1 MGPSVFAGRP
11 GPPESERELLERAR
25 ELSGL
30 PLAAVAERFGFAVPP
45 DLRRAKGFVGSLL
58 ERALGATA
66 SSRAA
71 PDFEA
76 LGIELKSLP
85 IGKDGTPCES
95 TFVCTIDLV
104 RIADA
109 SWEASLVQR
118 KLSRVLFVPVEGD
131 RALPVAVR
139 RVGTAFV
146 WTPSAEDEAALRF
159 DWEELAGII
168 GRGDAESITG
178 HIGRHLQVRP
188 KAKDAAAR
196 RRGVDVDGT
205 PYAALPRGFYLR
217 ASFTAKLLREHFPGP
232 G

>member
-1 MGPSVFAGRP
+1 MSPAV
-11 GPPESERELLERAR
+11 PPPRSEAELLARAG
-25 ELSGL
+25 ELSGFSMADV
-30 PLAAVAERFGFAVPP
+30 AARFDVPVPP

-71 PDFEA
+71 PDFEE

-85 IGKDGTPCES
+85 IGRDGTPCES

-104 RIADA
+104 RIADVEWQ
-109 SWEASLVQR
+109 SSLVKK

-131 RALPVAVR
+131 RSLSVPLR
-139 RVGTAFV
+139 RVGTPFL
-146 WTPSAEDEAALRF
+146 WSPGAEDEAALRF

-168 GRGDAESITG
+168 GRGDAENITG

-188 KAKDAAAR
+188 KAANAASR
-196 RRGVDVDGT
+196 RRGALPDGT

-217 ASFTAKLLREHFPGP
+217 ASFTARLLAERFPR
-232 G
+232 

>member
-1 MGPSVFAGRP
+1 MDAPRP
-11 GPPESERELLERAR
+11 AAPQTESELLARAGD
-25 ELSGL
+25 LSGL
-30 PLAAVAERFGFAVPP
+30 PLSAVAARLGHGVPP

-76 LGIELKSLP
+76 LGVELKSLP
-85 IGKDGTPCES
+85 IGKDGAPCES

-104 RIADA
+104 RIADVEWQ
-109 SWEASLVQR
+109 SSLVKR

-139 RVGTAFV
+139 RIGTPFL
-146 WTPSAEDEAALRF
+146 WSPSAEDEAALRF
-159 DWEELAGII
+159 DWEELAGLI

-178 HIGRHLQVRP
+178 HIGKHLQVRP

-196 RRGVDVDGT
+196 RRGVDTDGM

-217 ASFTAKLLREHFPGP
+217 ASFTAKILQERFPRHG
-232 G
+232 

>member
-1 MGPSVFAGRP
+1 MALGGVALRP
-11 GPPESERELLERAR
+11 GPPESESVLLARAQ

-30 PLAAVAERFGFAVPP
+30 SLARVAERYGRAVPP

-58 ERALGATA
+58 EHALGATA

-85 IGKDGTPCES
+85 IGKDGSPCES

-104 RIADA
+104 RIADVE
-109 SWEASLVQR
+109 WQASLVKR

-131 RALPVAVR
+131 RALPVGAR
-139 RVGTAFV
+139 RVGTPFV
-146 WTPSAEDEAALRF
+146 WAPSAEDEAALRF

-168 GRGDAESITG
+168 GRGDAEAITG

-188 KAKDAAAR
+188 KAKDASAR
-196 RRGVDVDGT
+196 RRGVDADGM

-217 ASFTAKLLREHFPGP
+217 ASFTGKLLLEHFPR
-232 G
+232 

>member
-1 MGPSVFAGRP
+1 MDVS
-11 GPPESERELLERAR
+11 PPRSEEELLARAG
-25 ELSGL
+25 ELAGL
-30 PLAAVAERFGFAVPP
+30 SLAGVAARFGVPVPP
-45 DLRRAKGFVGSLL
+45 DLKRAKGFVGSLL

-71 PDFEA
+71 PDFESI
-76 LGIELKSLP
+76 GVELKSLP

-104 RIADA
+104 RIADVE
-109 SWEASLVQR
+109 WQASLVRR

-131 RALPVAVR
+131 RALAVSRR
-139 RVGTAFV
+139 RVGTPFL
-146 WTPSAEDEAALRF
+146 WSPSAEDEAALRF

-168 GRGDAESITG
+168 GRGDAENITG

-188 KAKDAAAR
+188 KAANAASR
-196 RRGVDVDGT
+196 RRGALPDGT

-217 ASFTAKLLREHFPGP
+217 ASFTAKVLGEHFPR
-232 G
+232 